1 MRKMGY
7 FGAIVLLGW
16 MISPAVTSA
25 ANVTVGN
32 AKVVVKTVVG
42 TSDNNQR
49 TLQLL
54 DDVYH
59 NELIETKAESATQLV
74 FQDDTTVT
82 LGPNSKLVL
91 DRFVFDPNQS
101 KGSFIMTATQGVFRF
116 ASGKLSS
123 KSYKINTPAGTL
135 GIRGTEFT
143 VAINDPQSNSQETG
157 VVVEVGL
164 VSGTVDVVTCQ
175 GNQQRLAV
183 PDHTVR
189 IVRADGG
196 KCRVSTGR
204 AIQ

>member
-1 MRKMGY
+1 MRTIGY
-7 FGAIVLLGW
+7 VGAVVLLGW
-16 MISPAVTSA
+16 MISPAMTSA
-25 ANVTVGN
+25 AQVTVGN

-42 TSDNNQR
+42 TSGNDQR

-143 VAINDPQSNSQETG
+143 VAVTDPPSNSQDSD
-157 VVVEVGL
+157 VVVEVSL
-164 VSGTVDVVTCQ
+164 VSGTVDIVTCQ
-175 GNQQRLAV
+175 GNQQRLAF
-183 PDHTVR
+183 PERTMR
-189 IVRADGG
+189 IVRADDGS
-196 KCRVSTGR
+196 CLISTGQL
-204 AIQ
+204 IQ